1 MDSRTE
7 VVMAQRRAEH
17 AQPPE
22 VFRTTPERERGL
34 RRLLDARPGIG
45 METQCARLLA
55 AIRLA
60 PITLRGARRWLD
72 VTHPSECVRRLR
84 KDGYSIHSRN
94 VLEAS
99 DAGVLHKTVAYELAD
114 D

>member
-7 VVMAQRRAEH
+7 VVIAQRRADN
-17 AQPPE
+17 AQSPAI
-22 VFRTTPERERGL
+22 FRTTPERERVL
-34 RRLLDARPGIG
+34 RSLLDARPGIG
-45 METQCARLLA
+45 MDTQCARLLA
-55 AIRLA
+55 AMRLG

-84 KDGYSIHSRN
+84 KDGYIIHCQN
-94 VLEAS
+94 VTEAS

-114 D
+114 N